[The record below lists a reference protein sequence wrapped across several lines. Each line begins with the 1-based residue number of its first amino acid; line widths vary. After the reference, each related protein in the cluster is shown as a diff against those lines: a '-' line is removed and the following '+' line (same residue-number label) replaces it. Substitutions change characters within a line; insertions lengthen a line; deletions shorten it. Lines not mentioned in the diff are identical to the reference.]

1 MLEFLADVNG
11 KVLYASFMF
20 ETALHYPI
28 GESSLTTL
36 LLGLKL
42 LAPLP
47 CLCSES

>member
-1 MLEFLADVNG
+1 MLLFLADVSG
-11 KVLYASFMF
+11 KVLYANVMF
-20 ETALHYPI
+20 ETALHYPV

-36 LLGLKL
+36 LLDLKL